1 MLNALAPYAPRLEA
15 AMQCYRFPLPRAHGS
30 LVAFLFRLGRAVGLV
45 APAAAEEQMS
55 RRHRLMLAVD
65 QRRAAERIHRG
76 NKPRFGLSK
85 LAMAYG
91 MGDFDPSSVTTG
103 HGSSEPSPEP
113 TEGRSVRDMEIANRL
128 SIAKRQL
135 KLEEQHRERVR
146 NNRLDDVVAS
156 ASVMARRRQ
165 IALLCKLRRRDALVV
180 DKAVTVRAI
189 KA

>member
-1 MLNALAPYAPRLEA
+1 M
-15 AMQCYRFPLPRAHGS
+15 
-30 LVAFLFRLGRAVGLV
+30 
-45 APAAAEEQMS
+45 
-55 RRHRLMLAVD
+55 
-65 QRRAAERIHRG
+65 
-76 NKPRFGLSK
+76 
-85 LAMAYG
+85 
-91 MGDFDPSSVTTG
+91 
-103 HGSSEPSPEP
+103 
-113 TEGRSVRDMEIANRL
+113 RDMEIANRL